1 MDQFSLKKNHV
12 LNRNSSVCAF
22 GLCIVSTSQTSLTGD
37 DRSFL
42 KHTVLS
48 KERDSVYALYN
59 NNSGF
64 TYYGV
69 QTHIPS
75 WRASERDLSR
85 TTQFP
90 VWPSNSFYDDWI
102 SRFAYIPIPVFN
114 WNLLFPGIN
123 ELYVYYLLDNDNNYY
138 YRVVAKSAAGRAP
151 YTKAFAHLIEAFMDC
166 IYFIATIQLLVRCLL
181 LRIELFRLIIL
192 SIFNKENGYYRF
204 HTISIKIFM
213 YICVY
218 STLNQTI

>member
-1 MDQFSLKKNHV
+1 MSIRTLSNLINKKLEDSRLFLKNLIKFDINDSTRVTFV
-12 LNRNSSVCAF
+12 L
-22 GLCIVSTSQTSLTGD
+22 SQHRKYLYN
-37 DRSFL
+37 RSFL
-42 KHTVLS
+42 KHTILS
-48 KERDSVYALYN
+48 KERDSVYVLYN

-75 WRASERDLSR
+75 WRASERDFSR

-114 WNLLFPGIN
+114 WNLLFSGIN

-138 YRVVAKSAAGRAP
+138 YRVVAKSAAGTWAVYGILRAP
-151 YTKAFAHLIEAFMDC
+151 YRSVYGLYLFHC
-166 IYFIATIQLLVRCLL
+166 YNTIVSTPP
-181 LRIELFRLIIL
+181 IIMKRNN
-192 SIFNKENGYYRF
+192 S
-204 HTISIKIFM
+204 S
-213 YICVY
+213 
-218 STLNQTI
+218 